1 MVTTR
6 RQSTVHQPGSQQI
19 SGSPLEA
26 GLEHVKTW
34 SETAGTGDRHGA
46 WGLSGP
52 AGAIVAASG
61 AVALMVGCPAFA
73 VLM

>member
-6 RQSTVHQPGSQQI
+6 RQSAVQPGSQI

-26 GLEHVKTW
+26 GLKHVKTW

-52 AGAIVAASG
+52 AGAVVAASG
-61 AVALMVGCPAFA
+61 AVVLMVGCPAFA